1 MWFDESKKW
10 LKHRWDSTVGD
21 SHSNEEQATQKELT
35 QLLSLFSKANNEDEL
50 VVYTDPLVTKEQKK
64 RDKYISLLLEEYVSF
79 YKSKTFHSK
88 ICRYIILIPCVL
100 IIIAFSILSL
110 VLSTR
115 ILNVGGNLNIQ
126 DVVAFITA
134 CISFISLIIGLL
146 TIITKYFF
154 PENDE
159 QYVTTIVESIQRN
172 DLENKKE
179 YKADGKT
186 TLSDIATAI
195 SDTRNT
201 FRFCQGTRTR

>member
-100 IIIAFSILSL
+100 IIIAFSILLL

-172 DLENKKE
+172 DLENKRE
-179 YKADGKT
+179 NARYKNLGQTQSSAD
-186 TLSDIATAI
+186 DA
-195 SDTRNT
+195 
-201 FRFCQGTRTR
+201 Q